1 MRRLLMFLFALVL
14 SAQDLTTRI
23 VDTLYAQD
31 GKLFSGTV
39 QVQAMRL
46 ESGDHSVIPTP
57 MTIKVSSGR
66 LDIRLAPNAG
76 SRPDGTSYR
85 ATYLPDGG
93 KGSWTE
99 YWVVPASNTPVTVKQ
114 IWVPAM
120 PSPNA
125 AISIGQV
132 GGLQGA
138 LDAKSPVGHDH
149 DGLYVRRDGAYVNP
163 NWLQSLDWSRITNAP
178 AFVSDWST
186 LPGKPATFP
195 PDIHGHTL
203 GGDLSGNTD
212 NATVAKV
219 QGKSYDDA
227 APIDGQVY
235 AWDSLASKMTPKSFN
250 GAWADGEVPGGAV
263 DGLNLNFTLLAIPAP
278 AGSLQLYRNGILQKR
293 GIGGDY
299 EIAGNTITFYP
310 ASTPL
315 PGDILQ
321 ASYRWAP
328 ALPFGSQVLSVFG
341 RAGNVEIQEGDVST
355 SQVVEGSRLYFT
367 EARVRAALFATG
379 PIQFDAGTGTF
390 SCPTCITA
398 QYSLPAATATVL
410 GGIKVGA
417 NLNVSP
423 DGTLSATAAGTSY
436 IFQPP
441 LNETA
446 GNVGID
452 LSGYAVV
459 GHGHTLGSLSGQ
471 VADPQ
476 VPASAVTQHQSAL
489 AIGWSQV
496 TNPPA
501 TYAPAPHSHTVA
513 DLPATGGDLSG
524 QINAASVVAIRGHAV
539 DSTAPVDGQAYVWNA
554 ANSRFEPVK
563 LKHVVDFVNATTLT
577 VTAAE
582 HGLQGTAF
590 QVTCYDDSTPR
601 HVVEGNEVLI
611 DDATRAITITWAV
624 AWSGRCVFQ

>member
-1 MRRLLMFLFALVL
+1 MRRLLMFLFALAL

-31 GKLFSGTV
+31 GKPFSGTV
-39 QVQAMRL
+39 QLQAMRL
-46 ESGDHSVIPTP
+46 ESGERTVIPTP

-99 YWVVPASNTPVTVKQ
+99 YWVVPASSTPVTVKQ

-149 DGLYVRRDGAYVNP
+149 DGLYVRLDGAYVNP
-163 NWLQSLDWSRITNAP
+163 NWLAGLDWSRLLNTP
-178 AFVSDWST
+178 E
-186 LPGKPATFP
+186 TFP
-195 PDIHGHTL
+195 AAPHTHPL
-203 GGDLSGNTD
+203 GGDLGGTTDAGN
-212 NATVAKV
+212 VLRV
-219 QGKSYDDA
+219 QGLEYDA
-227 APIDGQVY
+227 TAPVEGQVY

-250 GAWADGEVPGGAV
+250 GAYADGEVPGGV
-263 DGLNLNFTLLAIPAP
+263 LDGLNPDFTLLAIPAP

-315 PGDILQ
+315 SGDILQ

-355 SQVVEGSRLYFT
+355 SQVGEGSRLYFT
-367 EARVRAALFATG
+367 EDRVRAALFATG

-390 SCPTCITA
+390 SCPTCVTS

-423 DGTLSATAAGTSY
+423 DGTLSAPAAGTSY
-436 IFQPP
+436 VFQPP
-441 LNETA
+441 LSEAA
-446 GNVGID
+446 GNVSID
-452 LSGYAVV
+452 LSGYALVD
-459 GHGHTLGSLSGQ
+459 HGHTIGSLLGQ
-471 VADPQ
+471 VTDAQ
-476 VPASAVTQHQSAL
+476 VPASAVTQHQAAL
-489 AIGWSQV
+489 AIGWGQV

-501 TYAPAPHSHTVA
+501 TYAPAPHSHGVA

-524 QINAASVVAIRGHAV
+524 QIDAASVVAIRGHAV
-539 DSTAPVDGQAYVWNA
+539 DSTAPVDGQTYVWNA

-590 QVTCYDDSTPR
+590 RVTCYDDSTPR
-601 HVVEGNEVLI
+601 HVVEGNDVLI